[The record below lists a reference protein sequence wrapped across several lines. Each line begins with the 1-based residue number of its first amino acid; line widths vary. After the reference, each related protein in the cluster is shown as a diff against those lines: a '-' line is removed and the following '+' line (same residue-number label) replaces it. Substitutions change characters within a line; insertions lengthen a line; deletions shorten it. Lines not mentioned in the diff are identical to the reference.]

1 MAQCVEFLIAT
12 PTVTVNN
19 VAFATVS
26 DSVSFIDGQG
36 TRNITGASAGGNAV
50 CQIASIDVTDAVG
63 TIKFSVHSTKNN
75 IELLTQ
81 FNQNQFVARLAVEV
95 TGTDNITGETLTR
108 SMSGGTIMNNPEV
121 KLGPGAQIDIE
132 IQGRQL
138 V

>member
-1 MAQCVEFLIAT
+1 MAQCTEFQIAA

-26 DSVSFIDGQG
+26 DSVSFIPGQG
-36 TRNITGASAGGNAV
+36 TRNVVGASAGGNSV
-50 CQIASIDVTDAVG
+50 CQIVSVDITDAVG
-63 TIKFSVHSTKNN
+63 TIKFSVHSTLGN
-75 IELLTQ
+75 IEILEQ
-81 FNQNQFVARLAVEV
+81 FNQNQFVARLDVEV
-95 TGTDNITGETLTR
+95 TGTDNITGQTLTR